1 MIRPWIARSP
11 WPADVDGRLPAMS
24 ADGGMDGDGDCAVE
38 RFRAR
43 IGAVLA
49 TVAAGAALLSTGC
62 TDGSRGALSS
72 TPPARPGSAVPGGTT
87 LTVTEKEYWIGV
99 SAVTIAPGTYTVEV
113 DNRGKMSHNLN
124 IKGPAVDNWRSPTVP
139 PGTTSRAAVT
149 LQRGTY
155 ELWCSIDHHKLLG
168 MDTKILVT

>member
-1 MIRPWIARSP
+1 
-11 WPADVDGRLPAMS
+11 V
-24 ADGGMDGDGDCAVE
+24 
-38 RFRAR
+38 
-43 IGAVLA
+43 VLA
-49 TVAAGAALLSTGC
+49 AVAAGAALLSAGC
-62 TDGSRGALSS
+62 TGGSQGAVTS

-99 SAVTIAPGTYTVEV
+99 AAVTIGPGTYTVEV

-124 IKGPAVDNWRSPTVP
+124 IKGPGVDNWRSPTVP
-139 PGTTSRAAVT
+139 PGATSRVAVT

-168 MDTKILVT
+168 MVTRILVS

>member
-1 MIRPWIARSP
+1 
-11 WPADVDGRLPAMS
+11 
-24 ADGGMDGDGDCAVE
+24 MDGDCPVA
-38 RFRAR
+38 RFRPSV
-43 IGAVLA
+43 GVVLA
-49 TVAAGAALLSTGC
+49 AVTAAAALLSAGC
-62 TDGSRGALSS
+62 TDGRQGTLTS
-72 TPPARPGSAVPGGTT
+72 TPPPGPGSAVPGGTT
-87 LTVTEKEYWIGV
+87 LTVTEEEYWIGV
-99 SAVTIAPGTYTVEV
+99 SAVTIGPGTYTVEV
-113 DNRGKMSHNLN
+113 NNQGKMSHNLN